1 MNAEKR
7 KQNREY
13 LTVFFKRRS
22 VIAFCCGILSLVLSF
37 YGVIAGVNLT
47 ITILGENG
55 FASFNHFTMIANAFA
70 ALSVAFVFP
79 YTVQGLL
86 RKRFTLPKWV
96 AVMHYLSATSIT
108 IVFVFALAFMSWA
121 NPDGAFG
128 GSNLVTHVFCPLLI
142 LISVFQMENGH
153 LLTWKDR
160 LLGLV
165 PFCIYIIVY
174 YIEVVVIGESNGG
187 WQDVYHIIEYISPA
201 IAIPVLLLLSFGV
214 STFIA
219 LLSNYLTKKRKKKM
233 YLFWREE
240 LDPIE
245 VRIEAYGLGR
255 MAGQYSEKNNIEIP
269 FDILVYLA
277 ERYHLKTEDL
287 MKPFVKGLLTE
298 LKDRDMF

>member
-142 LISVFQMENGH
+142 LISFFQMENGH

-187 WQDVYHIIEYISPA
+187 WQDVYHIIEYI
-201 IAIPVLLLLSFGV
+201 
-214 STFIA
+214 
-219 LLSNYLTKKRKKKM
+219 
-233 YLFWREE
+233 
-240 LDPIE
+240 
-245 VRIEAYGLGR
+245 
-255 MAGQYSEKNNIEIP
+255 
-269 FDILVYLA
+269 
-277 ERYHLKTEDL
+277 
-287 MKPFVKGLLTE
+287 
-298 LKDRDMF
+298 

>member
-1 MNAEKR
+1 
-7 KQNREY
+7 
-13 LTVFFKRRS
+13 
-22 VIAFCCGILSLVLSF
+22 
-37 YGVIAGVNLT
+37 
-47 ITILGENG
+47 
-55 FASFNHFTMIANAFA
+55 
-70 ALSVAFVFP
+70 
-79 YTVQGLL
+79 
-86 RKRFTLPKWV
+86 
-96 AVMHYLSATSIT
+96 
-108 IVFVFALAFMSWA
+108 
-121 NPDGAFG
+121 
-128 GSNLVTHVFCPLLI
+128 LI
-142 LISVFQMENGH
+142 LISFFQMENGH

-187 WQDVYHIIEYISPA
+187 WQDVYHIREYISPA
-201 IAIPVLLLLSFGV
+201 IAIPVLLLFAFGV

-245 VRIEAYGLGR
+245 VRIESYGLGR

-269 FDILVYLA
+269 YDILVYLA

-298 LKDRDMF
+298 LKDRNLF

>member
-108 IVFVFALAFMSWA
+108 IV
-121 NPDGAFG
+121 
-128 GSNLVTHVFCPLLI
+128 
-142 LISVFQMENGH
+142 
-153 LLTWKDR
+153 
-160 LLGLV
+160 
-165 PFCIYIIVY
+165 
-174 YIEVVVIGESNGG
+174 
-187 WQDVYHIIEYISPA
+187 
-201 IAIPVLLLLSFGV
+201 
-214 STFIA
+214 
-219 LLSNYLTKKRKKKM
+219 
-233 YLFWREE
+233 
-240 LDPIE
+240 
-245 VRIEAYGLGR
+245 
-255 MAGQYSEKNNIEIP
+255 
-269 FDILVYLA
+269 
-277 ERYHLKTEDL
+277 
-287 MKPFVKGLLTE
+287 
-298 LKDRDMF
+298 